1 MNGDQHA
8 ELRRHLF
15 PSDGKEAAAI
25 VLCGRR
31 AGSKRHRL
39 LARKVHLIPFE
50 ACETRSEI
58 EVTWPTD
65 VIVPMLEEADRD
77 GLSVIKIHSHPGGF
91 SEFSAMDDLSDK
103 DLFPCIAEWCEQD
116 VPHASAVMLPDGRIF
131 GRVVHAD
138 GTFEP
143 LAQIAVIGDD
153 WGFWR
158 PYEFAKVPVPAL
170 PAFAKRHAQAFGERT
185 TRAFQELSIAVIGC
199 SGTGSPTIA
208 QLAHLGV
215 KRLVLVDPDRVHD
228 LNLNRILYATAEDAQ
243 VKRLKV
249 DVVGDAI
256 NRMGLGA
263 DVEKVPH
270 NLCTREAVHA
280 VAECDVIVG
289 CVDSAEGRFLANLI
303 ANFYV
308 IPYID
313 AGVTI
318 EIEENSGEISQVCGY
333 VHCLTPG
340 GSSLL
345 SRQAITLE
353 DVRADGMKRQNP
365 AFYEEQRRAGY
376 IKGVDEDRPAV
387 ISVNMQFAA
396 LAVNELISRLHP
408 FRERPNRHYAK
419 IGLSLMELAFYPETE
434 SAPCGYMSKQLG
446 KGDVIPPLYI
456 SELSERT
463 P

>member
-1 MNGDQHA
+1 METTFTMNGDQHA

-138 GTFEP
+138 VTFEP
-143 LAQIAVIGDD
+143 LAEIAVIGDD

-158 PYEFAKVPVPAL
+158 PLQFAKVPVPAL

-228 LNLNRILYATAEDAQ
+228 LNLNRILYATAEDAK

-249 DVVGDAI
+249 DVVGDAM

-289 CVDSAEGRFLANLI
+289 CVDLAEGRFLANLI
-303 ANFYV
+303 ANFDV

-318 EIEENSGEISQVCGY
+318 ETEENSGEIRRSRY

-345 SRQAITLE
+345 SR
-353 DVRADGMKRQNP
+353 
-365 AFYEEQRRAGY
+365 
-376 IKGVDEDRPAV
+376 
-387 ISVNMQFAA
+387 
-396 LAVNELISRLHP
+396 
-408 FRERPNRHYAK
+408 
-419 IGLSLMELAFYPETE
+419 
-434 SAPCGYMSKQLG
+434 
-446 KGDVIPPLYI
+446 
-456 SELSERT
+456 
-463 P
+463 